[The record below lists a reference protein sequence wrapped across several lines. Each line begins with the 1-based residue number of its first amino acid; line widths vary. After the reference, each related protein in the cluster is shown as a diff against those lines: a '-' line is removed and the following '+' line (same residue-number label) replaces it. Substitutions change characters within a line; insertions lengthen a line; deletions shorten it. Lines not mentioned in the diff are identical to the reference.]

1 MVAIMQ
7 LNGEGTPVDVPGAR
21 ATFRRLVGSDGFM
34 DADAQAL
41 DTILRQRE
49 KHPGGKSRHIDFC
62 ADVAGITP
70 SLGYCSRREEDRAEG
85 RDQKILD
92 TTRTRLADDARP
104 VFDAA
109 VEAFRSFVAAEGE
122 RTYEKYIDGTIRAQA
137 STYAESF
144 ARADFMRAVQ
154 LLAAASSSGPTPR
167 QRPFAAADR
176 ALNEAYRADVGGA
189 SAAYKTKSRTTQHRW
204 VRYRE
209 AMAKLA
215 AARWPARPDAE
226 DLARALVTGRPNP
239 GVDAPGRRHPVTAR
253 TAFSRS
259 VRRG

>member
-41 DTILRQRE
+41 DKILRQRE

-154 LLAAASSSGPTPR
+154 LLAAARVLDRRPANGPFR
-167 QRPFAAADR
+167 RR
-176 ALNEAYRADVGGA
+176 I
-189 SAAYKTKSRTTQHRW
+189 
-204 VRYRE
+204 
-209 AMAKLA
+209 
-215 AARWPARPDAE
+215 AR
-226 DLARALVTGRPNP
+226 
-239 GVDAPGRRHPVTAR
+239 
-253 TAFSRS
+253 
-259 VRRG
+259 